1 MTAATIDDYLSSI
14 PDDKRAALTRIREQ
28 IRAAAPDA
36 TEVISY
42 GTPAYRL
49 GERYFMGFSATKRS
63 CSFYAG
69 RAPVQACADELATY
83 RVWKG
88 TINFKPA
95 RPLPD
100 ELVAKLVQ
108 IRLSEYQT
116 A

>member
-1 MTAATIDDYLSSI
+1 MTAASIDEYLSSI
-14 PDDKRAALTRIREQ
+14 PEDKRAALTRIRVQ
-28 IRAAAPDA
+28 IRAAAPAA

-49 GERYFMGFSATKRS
+49 DQRYFVGFSATKRS

-69 RAPVQACADELATY
+69 RTPVQACADELATY

-88 TINFKPA
+88 TINFKPV

-108 IRLSEYQT
+108 ILLGEYQT